1 MSVMGLWSKA
11 TSFKI
16 EESDVGD
23 LKSLTEASESS
34 SSIATDLLPLF
45 YRIIMR
51 NKQSLQK
58 VSLKC
63 ISIFNIPGIAKHLN
77 SISRLIDDESFKNEL
92 IVFATG
98 GSIDIK

>member
-16 EESDVGD
+16 EESDAGD

-63 ISIFNIPGIAKHLN
+63 ISIFNIPGISKHLN

-98 GSIDIK
+98 GSIDVK